1 VKVGYGECVAPANST
16 GSDDSVAN
24 SGDGGGGSN
33 GEESEREMKASSG
46 REKGER
52 RSLVFIEEREG
63 EGGVDRGS
71 SWASVGLQVPSM
83 APTVS
88 SRHQWWEEEWREK
101 ETTTLMLQ
109 NAGDK
114 TATGTILGADV

>member
-1 VKVGYGECVAPANST
+1 VKVGYDGCVAPTNST
-16 GSDDSVAN
+16 GSGDGVVN

-33 GEESEREMKASSG
+33 GEESEREIEASSG

-63 EGGVDRGS
+63 EGRVDRGS
-71 SWASVGLQVPSM
+71 SWAPAGLQVSSM

-88 SRHQWWEEEWREK
+88 SRHQW
-101 ETTTLMLQ
+101 
-109 NAGDK
+109 
-114 TATGTILGADV
+114 